1 MSSYDN
7 GRPALAERMYES
19 LREVYGQIEAQATA
33 RGLGVEALPVWHAHL
48 PSGQT
53 FRIRFIGVQGPFVS
67 LIGHDADSRVLLAPE
82 AVVIAFTQ
90 PPPED
95 NEPRVIGFAPP
106 TEPTDE

>member
-1 MSSYDN
+1 MSSYDD

-19 LREVYGQIEAQATA
+19 LREVYSQIEAQAKA
-33 RGLGVEALPVWHAHL
+33 RGLGLDALPVWHAHL

-67 LIGHDADSRVLLAPE
+67 LIGLNADSRALLAPE
-82 AVVIAFTQ
+82 SVVITFTQ

-95 NEPRVIGFAPP
+95 KEPRVIGFAAAS
-106 TEPTDE
+106 EPANE